1 MWMKILGSVI
11 VMIACGGL
19 GIDAAFQLK
28 KRLGLLEKLKQMVT
42 HLNGEIIYANASLPE
57 AFERVGNRN
66 PGKAGDLFKSVA
78 SELRKE
84 TGESFN
90 RIWIGQVVTFG
101 KESALDR
108 KEREQLIAFGEHLGY
123 LDREMQEKTIH
134 FYLEN
139 IEYSI
144 QRLRI
149 QETEKCRLFVSLGIL
164 SGLFLTVVMV

>member
-1 MWMKILGSVI
+1 MKILGSVM

-19 GIDAAFQLK
+19 GIDAAFRLK
-28 KRLGLLEKLKQMVT
+28 KRLCILEKLKQMVT
-42 HLNGEIIYANASLPE
+42 HLNGEILYANAPLPE

-78 SELRKE
+78 SDLKKE
-84 TGESFN
+84 TGERFDQ
-90 RIWIGQVVTFG
+90 IWSGQVGKFS
-101 KESALDR
+101 KESVLSR
-108 KEREQLIAFGEHLGY
+108 KEREQLIVFGEHLGY
-123 LDREMQEKTIH
+123 LDRDMQEKTIR

-139 IEYSI
+139 LEYSI
-144 QRLRI
+144 QCLRM